1 MNTEQQAQLLEEIA
15 TVMRERPE
23 DWWRE
28 FEWTPSGESGP
39 WEVCENK
46 HQPVN
51 AALDNRLRRRP
62 RTITI
67 NGEVSV
73 ETAKAVR
80 EMHATMVKDSHP
92 ERLFRELAALI
103 ETSGGEVE

>member
-15 TVMRERPE
+15 TVIRERPE
-23 DWWRE
+23 DWWRG
-28 FEWTPSGESGP
+28 FEGIDFSKKWKPFESASD
-39 WEVCENK
+39 VF
-46 HQPVN
+46 
-51 AALDNRLRRRP
+51 AALDSQDVRRRP
-62 RTITI
+62 RTIPI